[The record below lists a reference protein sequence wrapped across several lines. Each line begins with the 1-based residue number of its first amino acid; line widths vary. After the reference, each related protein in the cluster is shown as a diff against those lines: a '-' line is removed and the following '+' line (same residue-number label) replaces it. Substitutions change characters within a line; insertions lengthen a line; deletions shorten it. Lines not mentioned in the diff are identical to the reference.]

1 MSDTHTDLD
10 DATMSTINED
20 STGSVADLVEVRGL
34 TKRYG
39 GAVAL
44 NDVDWSVRRG
54 EIHGLVGEN
63 GAGKSTLC
71 KIIAGATSPD
81 GGTISV
87 EGRAA
92 SYASP
97 KDALQ
102 DGIALIAQEV
112 SLAPS
117 LGVVENVFLGNE
129 SKRLGIVQRR
139 KLLRRYDALNA
150 RVRFDIPARM
160 KVRDLR
166 FSDQQK
172 VEILRALARDS
183 ALLILDEPTASLGPQ
198 EAELLF
204 DALRQLRE
212 EGTTIVLISH
222 HLKDVLAVCDRVT
235 VLRDGQIIQT
245 TTAQEETEGSLIRAM
260 LGRPLSALF
269 PEKQVSQTRDR
280 LPALAVQGL
289 TRGTTF
295 TDVSFELRKGE
306 ILGLAGLVG
315 AGRSE
320 VARAIIGADPMDSG
334 QVRLDGTLRKI
345 SSPRAA
351 VRAGIGMIPESRRD
365 QGLLLGQSVES
376 NLTLPSVGNYALAG
390 LVRNG
395 RARRASREIIQ
406 RLDIRG
412 KNLSGPVAQLSGG
425 NQQKVVYG
433 KWLLTNPSVIIADEP
448 TRGVDVGAK
457 RALYDLLAQLADEG
471 AAVLL
476 ISSEMDEIIGLSHRV
491 IVMRQ
496 GRISGELSGEQITEE
511 AIMTHAF
518 PQVGEVHIP
527 PTDHPSKEPMKEAV
541 K

>member
-1 MSDTHTDLD
+1 
-10 DATMSTINED
+10 MSTLNED
-20 STGSVADLVEVRGL
+20 IHGRAVDLVEVRGL

-44 NDVDWSVRRG
+44 SEVDWSVSRG

-71 KIIAGATSPD
+71 KIIAGATNSD
-81 GGTISV
+81 AGDIAVGGRV
-87 EGRAA
+87 V

-97 KDALQ
+97 KDALR

-112 SLAPS
+112 ALAPS
-117 LGVVENVFLGNE
+117 RSVVENVFLGNE
-129 SKRLGIVQRR
+129 SKRLGIVQS
-139 KLLRRYDALNA
+139 KKMLRRYGELNA
-150 RVRFDIPARM
+150 LVRFNIPART

-172 VEILRALARDS
+172 VEILRAVARDS
-183 ALLILDEPTASLGPQ
+183 ELLILDEPTASLGPQ
-198 EAELLF
+198 ETELLF
-204 DALRQLRE
+204 KALRQLRDK
-212 EGTTIVLISH
+212 GTTIVLISH
-222 HLKDVLAVCDRVT
+222 HLKDVLTVCDRVT
-235 VLRDGQIIQT
+235 VLRDGKIVQT
-245 TTAQEETEGSLIRAM
+245 TEAEKETEASLIRAM

-269 PEKQVSQTRDR
+269 PEKRIAQVRDR
-280 LPALAVQGL
+280 HPALAVEGL
-289 TRGTTF
+289 TRGTAF
-295 TDVSFELRKGE
+295 TDVSFQLRKGE

-320 VARAIIGADPMDSG
+320 VARAIIGADPLDSG
-334 QVRLDGTLRKI
+334 LVRLDGNVRRI

-351 VRAGIGMIPESRRD
+351 VRAGISMIPESRRD
-365 QGLLLGQSVES
+365 QGLLLGQSIES
-376 NLTLPSVGNYALAG
+376 NLTLPSVRDYARAG
-390 LVRNG
+390 LVSNG
-395 RARRASREIIQ
+395 LVRKAGREMIE
-406 RLDIRG
+406 RLDIRA
-412 KNLSGPVAQLSGG
+412 KNLRGPVKQLSGG

-471 AAVLL
+471 VGVLL

-496 GRISGELSGEQITEE
+496 GRVNGELSGDQITEE
-511 AIMTHAF
+511 AIMTCAF
-518 PQVGEVHIP
+518 PKIGEAETP
-527 PTDHPSKEPMKEAV
+527 PLHPSNELMKKAV
-541 K
+541 